1 MKEFRWGYLEGQTIL
16 EGRQRN
22 SASAANVSPFWDKI
36 KVDLKGLYRNVC
48 RLLAHRGGTL
58 GSNRTPNQPLSTPES
73 SARISWPGNFFIWT
87 LIKHSES
94 PKPKH
99 QHTQGIWNHAKLS
112 SSLPLY
118 YNQAL
123 RFCVLAITSRNWG
136 KWSQKNGVIVTVKCD
151 LIEEPPCLSSRH

>member
-1 MKEFRWGYLEGQTIL
+1 MFLHSEIKF
-16 EGRQRN
+16 
-22 SASAANVSPFWDKI
+22 SAEQEKA
-36 KVDLKGLYRNVC
+36 DLKGLYRNVC

-73 SARISWPGNFFIWT
+73 SARISWPGNFFTWT
-87 LIKHSES
+87 LIKHNES

-99 QHTQGIWNHAKLS
+99 QHTQGIWNHTKLS

-151 LIEEPPCLSSRH
+151 LIEEPPCLSSRHMYYEIFIEPGVKDSFVCLA